1 MSNTNSESYYSYNNE
16 IIGIVAMI
24 SILKPLEKIS
34 ISKAMLI
41 LPLILHD
48 PTMNYLQRGNV
59 EIRSIDQLV
68 ADKFQFLLNFNN
80 RFSSMLPISLNCLY
94 LLEKMNHIKI
104 EDGYIYIK
112 NEINLNVKKL
122 GKRGMKIYKSSSNMR
137 NIFDASD
144 SYLYLQLRVEL

>member
-1 MSNTNSESYYSYNNE
+1 MKNANSNSYYSYNNE

-24 SILKPLEKIS
+24 SIFKLSEKIS

-48 PTMNYLQRGNV
+48 PTMNYLQKGNV
-59 EIRSIDQLV
+59 KIKSIDQLV
-68 ADKFQFLLNFNN
+68 VDKYQFLTNFNN

-104 EDGYIYIK
+104 EDGYISK
-112 NEINLNVKKL
+112 LREIDLNVKKL
-122 GKRGMKIYKSSSNMR
+122 GKRGMKIYKSSYNMR
-137 NIFDASD
+137 NILDASE